1 MIRNRHFLLVAIY
14 STLLMTSCIETFE
27 ATFEDFESAIVVEAT
42 ITDKL
47 EQQRVFLTRTFEFED
62 DGPSPETN
70 ASVRVEG
77 GGNTFVFQEST
88 PGLYISTQ
96 AFAAEPNTDYQL
108 RIDTQNGRSYS
119 SEQMTLPQDTQIDD
133 LRVERVTNDLG
144 EEGVAILVDSFDPAG
159 NSVNYRYQYEETFKI
174 IAPFWTPNDLER
186 TPAGIATEIC
196 QVSIIPDERSE
207 ETCFDTDFSNTIIQ
221 TSTKDLA
228 EDRVS
233 NFMVRF
239 ISRENYI
246 ISHRYSILV
255 RQFVQSNEAFT
266 FYETLNEFSGNES
279 FFSETQPGFLEG
291 NISSDTNTDEKVLG
305 YFDVA
310 SVAEQRLFFNYS
322 DLFPGEELPPYVDP
336 CNLSA
341 PPFRTPGNPP
351 RCILAVQTDL
361 GLVSYAGN
369 NDSAGQNEGP
379 YFVAPNVCGD
389 CSEIGKVEVPEFWIE
404 E

>member
-1 MIRNRHFLLVAIY
+1 M
-14 STLLMTSCIETFE
+14 LMSSCIETFE
-27 ATFEDFESAIVVEAT
+27 TTFEDFESAIVVEAT
-42 ITDKL
+42 ITDKQ

-62 DGPSPETN
+62 DGPSSETN

-96 AFAAEPNTDYQL
+96 AFAAQPNVEYQL
-108 RIDTQNGRSYS
+108 RIETQNGRLYS
-119 SEQMTLPQDTQIDD
+119 SEQMVLTQATQIDD

-144 EEGVAILVDSFDPAG
+144 VDGVAILVDSFDPTG
-159 NSVNYRYQYEETFKI
+159 KSINYRYQYEETFKI
-174 IAPFWTPNDLER
+174 IAPFWTPDDLIKVRPDE
-186 TPAGIATEIC
+186 ATQLCE
-196 QVSIIPDERSE
+196 VKVIPDEKSE
-207 ETCFDTDFSNTIIQ
+207 ETCFASDFSNTIIQ

-239 ISRENYI
+239 ISRNNYI
-246 ISHRYSILV
+246 LSHRYSVLV
-255 RQFVQSNEAFT
+255 RQFVQSNAAFT

-310 SVAEQRLFFNYS
+310 SVVERRIFFNYE
-322 DLFPGEELPPYVDP
+322 DLFPGEELPPYVSP
-336 CNLSA
+336 CAPSA
-341 PPFRTPGNPP
+341 PVLLRGAPP
-351 RCILAVQTDL
+351 VCVLSTIVENDL
-361 GLVSYAGN
+361 VRLLGN
-369 NDSAGQNEGP
+369 NDNPADMEGP
-379 YFVAPNVCGD
+379 YFVVSRVCGD
-389 CSEIGKVEVPEFWIE
+389 CSEIGKAEVPEFWIE

>member
-1 MIRNRHFLLVAIY
+1 MIRNRYFLLVTIC
-14 STLLMTSCIETFE
+14 STLLTTSCIETFE
-27 ATFEDFESAIVVEAT
+27 TTFEDFESAIVVEAT

-77 GGNTFVFQEST
+77 GGNVIVFEEST
-88 PGLYISTQ
+88 PGLYLSTQ
-96 AFAAEPNTDYQL
+96 AFAAQPNIDYQL

-119 SEQMTLPQDTQIDD
+119 SNQMTLTQTTQIDD
-133 LRVERVTNDLG
+133 LRAERITNDLG
-144 EEGVAILVDSFDPAG
+144 EEGVVILVDSFDPTG

-174 IAPFWTPNDLER
+174 IAPFWTPDDLEKAR
-186 TPAGIATEIC
+186 
-196 QVSIIPDERSE
+196 PDEATQPCDVKVVVDEKSE
-207 ETCFDTDFSNTIIQ
+207 ETCFSSDFSNAIIQ
-221 TSTKDLA
+221 TSTRDLA

-233 NFMVRF
+233 DFEVRF
-239 ISRENYI
+239 INRNNYI
-246 ISHRYSILV
+246 ISHRYSVLV

-291 NISSDTNTDEKVLG
+291 NISSDSNEDEKVLG

-310 SVAEQRLFFNYS
+310 SVVERRIFFNYE

-336 CNLSA
+336 CVPNAPELARGA
-341 PPFRTPGNPP
+341 PPVCVLSTLVEN
-351 RCILAVQTDL
+351 DL
-361 GLVSYAGN
+361 VRLLGN
-369 NDSAGQNEGP
+369 NDTPADMEGP
-379 YFVAPNVCGD
+379 YFVAPRVCGD
-389 CSEIGKVEVPEFWIE
+389 CSEIGKAEIPEFWIE